1 MSLAKGIEIGT
12 NLRMS
17 QVVAEVLPGVP
28 AGVLTGPNL
37 AREVAQGHPAAC
49 VVALPD
55 ESLARRVQALVHTRT
70 FRTYMGTDVVGCE
83 IAGATKNVMAIA
95 AGIGDG
101 LGLGDNTRA
110 VLITRGL
117 AELGRLGVALGG
129 KVLTFGG
136 LAGVGDLVATCASPQ
151 SRNRTVGFALGE
163 GRSLDEIVGGMHMVA
178 EGVKSAGP
186 LVGWPRHGVE
196 MPIAEQVQAIV
207 EGRCSPP
214 DALMNLMKRP
224 SRPEWDETLLR
235 GLPAERA
242 LPQLRPSPDSDDG
255 ARREAALAHV
265 KEILL
270 MHGATE
276 EEIDQA
282 VADGVIDLFVAERML
297 VPSRRRYSRV
307 EVAELTGVDLDKL
320 ERFWRALGFANVD
333 DDDRAFTDLD
343 LEAVRIFQGMQALGA
358 TDTDTAVQMARV
370 IGSSMARIAEAEL
383 VPGDMVSAEVDPIMS
398 ADAFASVADET
409 IPAMAR
415 LLEFVWRRQ
424 VAAGIQRSMV
434 LRSHGLAP
442 GQSPVLAVGF
452 ADMVGFTLLSQ
463 HLSDQELA
471 AVVRRFE
478 EISHDIVTSAR
489 GRVVKMIG
497 DEVMFVVDS
506 VADAA
511 RIGLDLADAYADDDL
526 LSDVRV
532 GLACGPVLL
541 RDGDYFGPT
550 VNLAHRIVNI
560 GNPGTV
566 LMSDE
571 FHTALMEEAPGEFT
585 AQALRPRLLKDLG
598 RVQLW
603 WCGRAGQEADGTGAA
618 ADRRR
623 NVRWERLS
631 EVLRDLEELRGVG
644 ERLLTA
650 NRATASVAA
659 QPGGGDAEGS

>member
-1 MSLAKGIEIGT
+1 MSGLFH
-12 NLRMS
+12 S
-17 QVVAEVLPGVP
+17 YDVL
-28 AGVLTGPNL
+28 
-37 AREVAQGHPAAC
+37 
-49 VVALPD
+49 
-55 ESLARRVQALVHTRT
+55 S
-70 FRTYMGTDVVGCE
+70 
-83 IAGATKNVMAIA
+83 
-95 AGIGDG
+95 
-101 LGLGDNTRA
+101 
-110 VLITRGL
+110 
-117 AELGRLGVALGG
+117 
-129 KVLTFGG
+129 
-136 LAGVGDLVATCASPQ
+136 
-151 SRNRTVGFALGE
+151 
-163 GRSLDEIVGGMHMVA
+163 
-178 EGVKSAGP
+178 
-186 LVGWPRHGVE
+186 
-196 MPIAEQVQAIV
+196 
-207 EGRCSPP
+207 
-214 DALMNLMKRP
+214 DAD
-224 SRPEWDETLLR
+224 DET
-235 GLPAERA
+235 
-242 LPQLRPSPDSDDG
+242 
-255 ARREAALAHV
+255 RREAALAHV
-265 KEILL
+265 KETLL

-276 EEIDQA
+276 EEIERA

-297 VPSRRRYSRV
+297 VPSRRRYTRA
-307 EVAELTGVDLDKL
+307 EVADLTGLELDKL
-320 ERFWRALGFANVD
+320 ERFWRALGFASVD

-343 LEAVRIFQGMQALGA
+343 LEAVRLFQGMQALGA
-358 TDTDTAVQMARV
+358 TDTDTALQMARV

-383 VPGDMVSAEVDPIMS
+383 VPGNMVSPEVDPVMS
-398 ADAFASVADET
+398 ADALVSVADET
-409 IPAMAR
+409 IPAMAK

-424 VAAGIQRSMV
+424 VAAGIQRSMM

-463 HLSDQELA
+463 HLGDEELA
-471 AVVRRFE
+471 AVVGRFE
-478 EISHDIVTSAR
+478 EISHDIVTSKR

-497 DEVMFVVDS
+497 DEVMFVVDN

-541 RDGDYFGPT
+541 REGDYFGPT

-571 FHTALMEEAPGEFT
+571 FHTALMEESPGEFT
-585 AQALRPRLLKDLG
+585 GQPLRPRLLKDLG

-603 WCGRAGQEADGTGAA
+603 WCGRAGQEAVGTGAS

-650 NRATASVAA
+650 NRGAGSAVA
-659 QPGGGDAEGS
+659 QPGGGDAERA